1 MTRDSRS
8 GTVTKQ
14 IRADIINSELPAGSR
29 LTEALLAE
37 RYQVSRIPVR
47 ESLRALAA
55 EGLVEIRPY
64 AGARV
69 AAVPDD
75 DAADLFAIRIE
86 LEGATARRATERSR
100 NIASAGG
107 GGAGFQQLRDQLSQ
121 VLIAGDAA
129 VSSGDFR
136 ELAALNMRFHQLV
149 AELSGSPTL
158 ASLLE
163 QISGRIEWLYSVNLT
178 QRGGQAWAEH
188 HQILSAIDA
197 GDPLRAAALMRGHVR
212 KSKESY
218 FKHIAAKQAAS
229 STEVRD

>member
-14 IRADIINSELPAGSR
+14 IRADIINGELPAGSR

-64 AGARV
+64 AGAKV

-86 LEGATARRATERSR
+86 LEGATARRAAERSR
-100 NIASAGG
+100 DFASAGG
-107 GGAGFQQLRDQLSQ
+107 GGAGFPQLRDQLGQ

-129 VSSGDFR
+129 VSRGDFR

-149 AELSGSPTL
+149 AELSGSATL

-178 QRGGQAWAEH
+178 QRGGQAWVEH

-197 GDPLRAAALMRGHVR
+197 GDPVRAAELMSGHVR

-218 FKHIAAKQAAS
+218 FKHMAAKQAAS
-229 STEVRD
+229 SAEVRD

>member
-86 LEGATARRATERSR
+86 LEGATARRAAERSQ

-197 GDPLRAAALMRGHVR
+197 GDPVRAAELMSGHVR

-218 FKHIAAKQAAS
+218 FKLMAAKQAGFSA
-229 STEVRD
+229 EVRD